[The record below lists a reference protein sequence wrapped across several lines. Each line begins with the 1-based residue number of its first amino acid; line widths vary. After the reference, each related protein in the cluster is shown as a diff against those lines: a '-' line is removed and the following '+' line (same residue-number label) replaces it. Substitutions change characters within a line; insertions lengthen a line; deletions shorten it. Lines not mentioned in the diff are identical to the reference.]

1 MFGKKKPK
9 PRYKPGYFPKR
20 AKRIEEIKN
29 DPTLSYWQKLDARAM
44 AGESKANTI
53 NALWFIFFIAVLP
66 AILITAFVLLGSHD
80 LLPWILQDIY
90 DLLVSS
96 VVFVLFLIV
105 APVWLLKVLI

>member
-9 PRYKPGYFPKR
+9 PKYKPGYFPKR

-29 DPTLSYWQKLDARAM
+29 DPTLSYWQKLDERAKI
-44 AGESKANTI
+44 GDPKVSSIYTF
-53 NALWFIFFIAVLP
+53 WFIFVFAILP
-66 AILITAFVLLGSHD
+66 ALLITPFMIMGSHD

-90 DLLVSS
+90 DFLVSS